1 MTKIPSQCPGC
12 GLQLRRHC
20 SHCSWRRCQNKDCGW
35 TLFDFIHGVRV
46 DAVGKVERMEPG
58 GQGEVQHG

>member
-1 MTKIPSQCPGC
+1 MPSKCPGC
-12 GLQLRRHC
+12 EVQLIRHC
-20 SHCSWRRCQNKDCGW
+20 SHCAWRKCTNRACHW

-46 DAVGKVERMEPG
+46 SDAGQVERMEPG